1 MNLHPY
7 HGKTIYFGTKHEKDR
22 SLKEQFSAIGLNC
35 EVVEIDTDSLGTFS
49 GEVKRIGSVQ
59 ETLRMK
65 IKLVMD
71 KMPSEDLFLA
81 SEGSFGPHPT
91 LFFANSNQETLMF
104 FDKTSN
110 LEIVSSDITL
120 ETNLNEKTIKKNECY
135 QKFLNE
141 IKFPSHGLIL
151 QSDSLLIKGIDNPDY
166 LKSTIEKIFKSADIE
181 SIKIFTDMRA
191 NFNPTRMKFIGSV
204 GKILINKIL
213 TLCPGCSSPGFGI
226 VKHLP
231 GLPCRDCG
239 FATNGILFYV
249 LQCPKC
255 GLQEKQKRSDD
266 VFYSEPAECDMCNP

>member
-7 HGKTIYFGTKHEKDR
+7 HGKTVYFGTKHEKDR
-22 SLKEQFSAIGLNC
+22 ALKEQFSRIGLNI
-35 EVVEIDTDSLGTFS
+35 EVVEIDSDSLGTFS
-49 GEVKRIGSVQ
+49 GEVKRIGSVH
-59 ETLRMK
+59 ETLRKK

-71 KMPSEDLFLA
+71 KMPSADLFLA

-104 FDKTSN
+104 FDKNAN

-120 ETNLNEKTIKKNECY
+120 ETNFNEITVKRNECY
-135 QKFLNE
+135 QKFLEE
-141 IKFPSHGLIL
+141 IKFPSHGLML
-151 QSDSLLIKGIDNPDY
+151 QSKNLIVKGIDNPDY
-166 LKSTIEKIFKSADIE
+166 LKSTIEIFFQSPDTE
-181 SIKIFTDMRA
+181 TFKIFTDMRA

-204 GKILINKIL
+204 GKILINKLL
-213 TLCPGCSSPGFGI
+213 TLCPGCHSPGFGI

-239 FATNGILFYV
+239 LATNGILFYI

-255 GLQEKQKRSDD
+255 GFQEKQKRSDE
-266 VFYSEPAECDMCNP
+266 VLYSDPAECDRCNP